1 MSVNQILIH
10 VLIITTVK
18 MYQVNEPPT
27 EKPLKSY
34 YNDNDIKVHGAVLV
48 PKDSFKEL
56 VQTIVSMR
64 MNVHYQIHV
73 IQLQLV
79 QTLKVHLNVH
89 VPLVILVTVLLAL
102 MMMNASIL
110 LQVDVIQMH
119 FVSITELVQNF
130 LIFSLKFSI

>member
-1 MSVNQILIH
+1 M
-10 VLIITTVK
+10 T
-18 MYQVNEPPT
+18 
-27 EKPLKSY
+27 
-34 YNDNDIKVHGAVLV
+34 IKVHGAVLV

-64 MNVHYQIHV
+64 MNVHYQTHV

-110 LQVDVIQMH
+110 LPVDVIQMH
-119 FVSITELVQNF
+119 FVSITELVQIFF
-130 LIFSLKFSI
+130 LFFEYFFR